1 MTMNLEKAQ
10 QIYRVLINNPFWK
23 DYDMTYF
30 MEVKE
35 LFYRLQLEISRCYP
49 WNSDV
54 RKKNRAAVL
63 FGAMCH
69 DFNLMMNNLYY
80 SKIEDVSDCH
90 KMSENK
96 KIVMQ
101 SWLHDILRRLAFE
114 EEIKS
119 TEDHVAYLI
128 DYMRYCPED
137 YDNKHDRLKKF
148 TTVMNDDGTY
158 RAVTIVNENMREKLI
173 AYFDKWIGHYS
184 MNDCMKNTRQAF
196 IEEVERL
203 KTGMKV
209 TEYFA
214 FES

>member
-1 MTMNLEKAQ
+1 MELEKAK
-10 QIYRVLINNPFWK
+10 QIYGVLIGNPFWK

-30 MEVKE
+30 MDVKK
-35 LFYRLQLEISRCYP
+35 LFYELQHEISRQYP
-49 WNSDV
+49 WNSDI

-80 SKIEDVSDCH
+80 STIDEVSDSH
-90 KMSENK
+90 KMSDNK
-96 KIVMQ
+96 KAVMQ

-128 DYMRYCPED
+128 DYTPYAPED

-148 TTVMNDDGTY
+148 TTVMNDDETY
-158 RAVTIVNENMREKLI
+158 RAVTIVNEDMREKLI

-184 MNDCMKNTRQAF
+184 INDCMKNTRQAF
-196 IEEVERL
+196 IDEVEKL
-203 KTGMKV
+203 KAGDKITN
-209 TEYFA
+209 YFM
-214 FES
+214 FE

>member
-1 MTMNLEKAQ
+1 
-10 QIYRVLINNPFWK
+10 
-23 DYDMTYF
+23 MTYF
-30 MEVKE
+30 MDVKK
-35 LFYRLQLEISRCYP
+35 LFYELQLEISRCYP
-49 WNSDV
+49 WNSDI

-80 SKIEDVSDCH
+80 STIEDVSDCH

-96 KIVMQ
+96 KTVMQ

-128 DYMRYCPED
+128 DYTHYGPED
-137 YDNKHDRLKKF
+137 YDNKHDRLRKF
-148 TTVMNDDGTY
+148 TTIMNDDGTY

-173 AYFDKWIGHYS
+173 AYFNVWIGHYS
-184 MNDCMKNTRQAF
+184 KNDCMKNTRQAY
-196 IEEVERL
+196 IAEVERL
-203 KTGMKV
+203 NTGDKI
-209 TEYFA
+209 TEYFM
-214 FES
+214 FE